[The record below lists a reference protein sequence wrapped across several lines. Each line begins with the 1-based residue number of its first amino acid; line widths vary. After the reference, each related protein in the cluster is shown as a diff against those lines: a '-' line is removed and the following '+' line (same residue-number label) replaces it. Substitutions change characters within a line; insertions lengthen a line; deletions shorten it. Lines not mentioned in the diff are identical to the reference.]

1 MPETAQRYFSA
12 PPIRFTATVSHE
24 SSTAPNV
31 LVVDDEEDVAEAYA
45 LKLRADYDTELAF
58 GGEAALEKADAT
70 TDAMLLDRRMPD
82 IHGDEVL
89 EKLRAQGYEF
99 PIIMVTAVDPDLNI
113 LEMDFD
119 DYLCKPVDKETLRAT
134 LDQHVDRTGTDP
146 KLDEFFSLLSKLSV
160 LESELQPS
168 ELEDDEE
175 FQRLKRRAVK
185 LSEELRESM
194 DDFEEIVETHRS
206 VDRGSRTSL

>member
-1 MPETAQRYFSA
+1 MSP
-12 PPIRFTATVSHE
+12 E

-45 LKLRADYDTELAF
+45 LKLRDDYDTELAF

-89 EKLRAQGYEF
+89 AELRDRGFDF

-119 DYLCKPVDKETLRAT
+119 DYLCKPVDRETLRTT
-134 LDQHVDRTGTDP
+134 LDQHVDRSGTDP
-146 KLDEFFSLLSKLSV
+146 KLEEFFSLLSKLSV

-168 ELEDDEE
+168 ELEDHEE
-175 FQRLKRRAVK
+175 FQRLKRQAVTR
-185 LSEELRESM
+185 SEELRESM

-206 VDRGSRTSL
+206 VDRGTRSSL

>member
-1 MPETAQRYFSA
+1 MP
-12 PPIRFTATVSHE
+12 HE

-45 LKLRADYDTELAF
+45 LKLRGDYDTELAF

-70 TDAMLLDRRMPD
+70 TDAILLDRRMPD

-89 EKLRAQGYEF
+89 EKLRDQGYDF

-134 LDQHVDRTGTDP
+134 LDQHVDRNGTDP
-146 KLDEFFSLLSKLSV
+146 KLEEFFSLLSKLSV

-206 VDRGSRTSL
+206 VDRGSRSSL